1 MTTVIK
7 KTIPVQV
14 TSENGDKVTYT
25 LTIYKEDALTQ
36 LETITVDGKEAT
48 KIGNTSYKATIPA
61 DADYSTIMAKTL
73 YSKARAEI
81 NELGEETQVT
91 TKVVATTQ
99 EQTIVKIY
107 VRAGE
112 GENEREKEYTLTLD
126 KQGTELIQGIFSL
139 TVNGQEIEPIG
150 NIYNAYISEN
160 AETVAVT
167 AITINDNDLVKI
179 GETEAKVHISTEEL
193 EIAEEETTYKITV
206 TDSEDSSKT
215 KEYIL
220 KIRKPSA
227 DNSLLSITVGNE
239 EFSKVATRETG
250 TNNFKVSISDKYS
263 EVDVIGTASYDQAK
277 VSVNGEKY
285 ETKISTRLVEIGENE
300 PTKVEILVKALN
312 GEVATY
318 TLEIYTENSNTNLK
332 KVTVDGKEAT
342 ISSVSEDTYE
352 YT

>member
-1 MTTVIK
+1 
-7 KTIPVQV
+7 
-14 TSENGDKVTYT
+14 
-25 LTIYKEDALTQ
+25 
-36 LETITVDGKEAT
+36 
-48 KIGNTSYKATIPA
+48 
-61 DADYSTIMAKTL
+61 MAKTL

-193 EIAEEETTYKITV
+193 EIAEEETTYRITV
-206 TDSEDSSKT
+206 TDPEDSTKT

-227 DNSLLSITVGNE
+227 DNSLLSVTVGNE
-239 EFSKVATRETG
+239 EFSKVATREAG
-250 TNNFKVSISDKYS
+250 TNNFKVNISDK
-263 EVDVIGTASYDQAK
+263 
-277 VSVNGEKY
+277 
-285 ETKISTRLVEIGENE
+285 
-300 PTKVEILVKALN
+300 
-312 GEVATY
+312 
-318 TLEIYTENSNTNLK
+318 
-332 KVTVDGKEAT
+332 
-342 ISSVSEDTYE
+342 
-352 YT
+352 

>member
-112 GENEREKEYTLTLD
+112 GENEREKRIHINIRQTRNR
-126 KQGTELIQGIFSL
+126 
-139 TVNGQEIEPIG
+139 VN
-150 NIYNAYISEN
+150 
-160 AETVAVT
+160 TR
-167 AITINDNDLVKI
+167 
-179 GETEAKVHISTEEL
+179 
-193 EIAEEETTYKITV
+193 
-206 TDSEDSSKT
+206 
-215 KEYIL
+215 YIL
-220 KIRKPSA
+220 TNSKWTRNRANRKY
-227 DNSLLSITVGNE
+227 I
-239 EFSKVATRETG
+239 
-250 TNNFKVSISDKYS
+250 
-263 EVDVIGTASYDQAK
+263 
-277 VSVNGEKY
+277 
-285 ETKISTRLVEIGENE
+285 
-300 PTKVEILVKALN
+300 
-312 GEVATY
+312 
-318 TLEIYTENSNTNLK
+318 
-332 KVTVDGKEAT
+332 
-342 ISSVSEDTYE
+342 
-352 YT
+352 

>member
-112 GENEREKEYTLTLD
+112 G
-126 KQGTELIQGIFSL
+126 
-139 TVNGQEIEPIG
+139 
-150 NIYNAYISEN
+150 
-160 AETVAVT
+160 
-167 AITINDNDLVKI
+167 
-179 GETEAKVHISTEEL
+179 
-193 EIAEEETTYKITV
+193 
-206 TDSEDSSKT
+206 
-215 KEYIL
+215 
-220 KIRKPSA
+220 
-227 DNSLLSITVGNE
+227 
-239 EFSKVATRETG
+239 
-250 TNNFKVSISDKYS
+250 
-263 EVDVIGTASYDQAK
+263 
-277 VSVNGEKY
+277 
-285 ETKISTRLVEIGENE
+285 
-300 PTKVEILVKALN
+300 
-312 GEVATY
+312 
-318 TLEIYTENSNTNLK
+318 
-332 KVTVDGKEAT
+332 
-342 ISSVSEDTYE
+342 
-352 YT
+352 